1 MTHSKPNRQF
11 SFSSRKAFTL
21 IELLVVI
28 AIIAILA
35 AILFP
40 VFAQA
45 KQAAKRTATISNL
58 KQTVL
63 GNVMYAN
70 DYDDN
75 VVTVWQDW
83 PDGMFAVQLLYPYIK
98 SIDICWD
105 ATQGIPNFVGGRPM
119 QPTNAAGSWG
129 DWTASGTLAWSNGG
143 MTVPINGHNPRVI
156 SSQEHPSELMIIAA
170 TKLGDNPQGVFAFT
184 ETQPS
189 CWQPGGSRWGGN
201 PNNVEP
207 NSPGNAAMTLHNK
220 TLPSGIMDGHA
231 VAAKGMFYVA
241 NANDCDAQT
250 AAWWSGKSSKGDYTP
265 NNEWSA
271 FYLTPRVLNFWGT
284 WWDASN

>member
-1 MTHSKPNRQF
+1 MLHSKRPFLPSSGRRQ
-11 SFSSRKAFTL
+11 AFTL

-45 KQAAKRTATISNL
+45 KQAAKRTGTISNL

-70 DYDDN
+70 DYDDT

-83 PDGMFAVQLLYPYIK
+83 PEGMFALQLLYPYTK
-98 SIDICWD
+98 SIDLIWD
-105 ATQGIPNFVGGRPM
+105 VTTGIPNIAGGRTMTPK
-119 QPTNAAGSWG
+119 NEFGSWG
-129 DWTASGTLAWSNGG
+129 DWTTAGTLSWSNGG
-143 MTVPINGHNPRVI
+143 MTVPINGYQPRVI
-156 SSQEHPSELMIIAA
+156 AAQEHPSELMVIAA
-170 TKLGDNPQGVFAFT
+170 SRWSSPLGSLAFT

-189 CWQPGGSRWGGN
+189 CYNTVQGRGEDPQ
-201 PNNVEP
+201 
-207 NSPGNAAMTLHNK
+207 SPGYAAFSYHNK
-220 TLPSGIMDGHA
+220 NLPSGIMDGHA

-241 NANDCDAQT
+241 PNNDCDAQT
-250 AAWWSGKSSKGDYTP
+250 FEWWSGKSRQGDYTP
-265 NNEWSA
+265 NNDWSA
-271 FYLTPRVLNFWGT
+271 HYLTPRVLNFWGT
-284 WWDASN
+284 WWDGTQ

>member
-1 MTHSKPNRQF
+1 MSHSSVNNRISP
-11 SFSSRKAFTL
+11 SFKKGFTL

-70 DYDDN
+70 DSDDR

-83 PDGMFAVQLLYPYIK
+83 PDNMFAVQLLYPYIK

-119 QPTNAAGSWG
+119 QPTNPAGSWG

-143 MTVPINGHNPRVI
+143 MTVPAQGYQPRVI
-156 SSQEHPSELMIIAA
+156 SSQEHPAELMIVAASKIA
-170 TKLGDNPQGVFAFT
+170 DPQGIFAFT

-189 CWQPGGSRWGGN
+189 CWQPSQNRGQD
-201 PNNVEP
+201 PQ
-207 NSPGNAAMTLHNK
+207 SPGNAAMALHNK
-220 TLPSGIMDGHA
+220 NLPSGIMDGHA
-231 VAAKGMFYVA
+231 VAAKGMFYVST
-241 NANDCDAQT
+241 ANDCDAQT
-250 AAWWSGKSSKGDYTP
+250 GQWWSGKSSHGDYTP
-265 NNEWSA
+265 NNAWST

-284 WWDASN
+284 WWDGSN